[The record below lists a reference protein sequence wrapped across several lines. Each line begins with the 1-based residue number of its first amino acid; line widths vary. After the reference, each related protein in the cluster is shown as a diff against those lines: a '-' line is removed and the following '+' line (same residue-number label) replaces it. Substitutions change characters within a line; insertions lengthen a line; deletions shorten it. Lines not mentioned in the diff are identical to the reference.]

1 MGVSYELGAVG
12 GSVLAGGPGGDDCL
26 LRRRRSV
33 VFAAGIRQRLGQG
46 PGMGRRPD
54 EGPGPSY
61 YIGPF
66 ITCLVATIA
75 TAMLAVATGSDT
87 VAEGISLGLVT
98 GVGLVGSALFVT
110 GFFDPKKPQP
120 MVWFAVTGSYHL
132 VGLLVASVIVSVWK
146 GA

>member
-1 MGVSYELGAVG
+1 LLGDLYWPAVLVATIAYFAVG
-12 GSVLAGGPGGDDCL
+12 GLWFSPP
-26 LRRRRSV
+26 
-33 VFAAGIRQRLGQG
+33 VFGKVWVKALGWEE
-46 PGMGRRPD
+46 RPE

-75 TAMLAVATGSDT
+75 TAMLAGASGSDT
-87 VAEGISLGLVT
+87 VAEGIALGLVT

-132 VGLLVASVIVSVWK
+132 VGLLVASVIVSIWK

>member
-1 MGVSYELGAVG
+1 MSLEFLRDLYWPAVLVSTIVYFAVG
-12 GSVLAGGPGGDDCL
+12 GLWFSPPLFGNVWIKA
-26 LRRRRSV
+26 
-33 VFAAGIRQRLGQG
+33 
-46 PGMGRRPD
+46 MGWEDRP
-54 EGPGPSY
+54 ETGPGPSY

-66 ITCLVATIA
+66 ITCLIATVA
-75 TAMLAVATGSDT
+75 TAMLVAATGSDT
-87 VAEGISLGLVT
+87 LSEGVALGLVT

-132 VGLLVASVIVSVWK
+132 VGLLVASMILSVWR